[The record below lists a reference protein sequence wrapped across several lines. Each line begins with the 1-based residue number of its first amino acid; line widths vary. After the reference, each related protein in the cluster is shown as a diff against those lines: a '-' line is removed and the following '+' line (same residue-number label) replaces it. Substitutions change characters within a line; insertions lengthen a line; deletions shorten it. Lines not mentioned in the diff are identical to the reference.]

1 MRNGSKILAPALA
14 VALIL
19 TACGGEAGE
28 GTALTGE
35 VVIDGS
41 STVFPIAEAIAEE
54 FQSGNP
60 AVRVSVGISGTGG
73 GFKRFCNGETD
84 LANASREIKDS
95 ERELCEAAGIE
106 FVELPLAWD
115 GLSVIANPANDFLQ
129 CLTVDELRKVWE
141 PESGVR
147 TWRDIRAEW
156 PAESIKLYGPGTDSG
171 TFDYFTEVIN
181 GEAGASRPDY
191 QASEDDNILVQGV
204 SGDLH
209 SLGYFGYAYFSENAQ
224 RLKLVA
230 VDSGSGC
237 VTPSD
242 ETIADGSY
250 APLSRPLY
258 VYVNR
263 ASLSRPEVKAYL
275 DFLVN
280 NAHEVVPA
288 TGYLALTPEEYAA
301 DLAKLA
307 AAARSN

>member
-1 MRNGSKILAPALA
+1 MRKGSKILATAMA
-14 VALIL
+14 VALML
-19 TACGGEAGE
+19 TACGGEAGD
-28 GTALTGE
+28 GTTLAGE
-35 VVIDGS
+35 VLIDGS

-54 FQSGNP
+54 FQAGNP
-60 AVRVSVGISGTGG
+60 GVRVSVGISGTGG

-84 LANASREIKDS
+84 LVNASREIKDS
-95 ERELCEAAGIE
+95 ERELCAAAGIE

-115 GLSVIANPANDFLQ
+115 GLSIIANPANEFLQ
-129 CLTVDELRKVWE
+129 CLTVDELHKVWR
-141 PESGVR
+141 PGSGVR
-147 TWRDIRAEW
+147 TWSDIRAEW
-156 PAESIKLYGPGTDSG
+156 PAEAIKLYGPGTDSG
-171 TFDYFTEVIN
+171 TFDYFTETIN

-204 SGDLH
+204 AGDLH
-209 SLGYFGYAYFSENAQ
+209 SLGYLGYAYFSENAQ

-230 VDSGSGC
+230 VDGGNGC

-258 VYVNR
+258 VYVKL
-263 ASLSRPEVKAYL
+263 ASLSRPEVMAYL

-307 AAARSN
+307 AAAGSK